1 MKTTKTKKRNKHNN
15 FFSVKHYLFV
25 FLGIALLIL
34 LAWYIASWY
43 KVKKE
48 ERLMTSYLVT
58 TNTISLETDEIS
70 EIAQMLK
77 ELPSEYF
84 IYISRTNDEE
94 IYKLEKKLKK
104 IITEYEIQDTFYYIN
119 VTGENNA
126 ISKLNDVFNTT
137 EITNIP
143 CILYF
148 KDNVLEKV
156 IVDKKDIFNP
166 MHFSELLERNEFEKA
181 K

>member
-1 MKTTKTKKRNKHNN
+1 MKTTKTKNNN
-15 FFSVKHYLFV
+15 FFSAKHYFFV
-25 FLGIALLIL
+25 FLGIAAILLLI
-34 LAWYIASWY
+34 WYIASWY

-48 ERLMTSYLVT
+48 ERLMTSYLVS
-58 TNTISLETDEIS
+58 TNTVSLEIDEIS
-70 EIAQMLK
+70 EIVQMLK

-104 IITEYEIQDTFYYIN
+104 IINEYEIQDSFYYVN
-119 VTGENNA
+119 VTGESNVTT
-126 ISKLNDVFNTT
+126 KLNDVFSTT

-156 IVDKKDIFNP
+156 IVDKNGTFNP
-166 MHFSELLERNEFEKA
+166 MHLSELLEKNEFEKA